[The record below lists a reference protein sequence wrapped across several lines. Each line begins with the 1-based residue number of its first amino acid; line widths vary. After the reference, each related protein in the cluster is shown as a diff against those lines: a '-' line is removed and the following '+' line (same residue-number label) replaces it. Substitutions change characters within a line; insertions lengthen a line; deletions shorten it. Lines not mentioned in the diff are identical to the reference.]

1 MIYIYPS
8 FSEPKIDG
16 CTHTVSATSA
26 NSGLEQHFGFLCRF
40 SRFRRANA
48 HSAVLAGIE
57 RIQSVLPED
66 QAAAVGLAVELRQT
80 AAGMARV
87 ALLTVR

>member
-8 FSEPKIDG
+8 FSEPKMDG

-48 HSAVLAGIE
+48 RSTVLAGIE

-66 QAAAVGLAVELRQT
+66 QAATVGLAVELRQT